1 MKDLSNENV
10 VHVRK
15 NKMEYIQFKKL
26 LGYPYLKHA
35 FTLKPMD
42 FGMYRNYEQK
52 REEIEKNLKVLG
64 EEFDFSIKDVC
75 RPKQTHTARVERIF
89 KDDAGIYIP
98 KYNDVDG
105 LITNEKG
112 KVLMVSFADCTPL
125 LFLDPVKKAIGNTHS
140 GWKGTLQQIGLKTV
154 EKMQQEFGSKP
165 EDLICCIGPHIRKC
179 HFEVEKDVRDLFYEQ
194 FKDLENIEDII
205 EEKENGKYHID
216 TAMINKQILIKAG
229 LREENII
236 DSQICTVCKSD
247 VCHSYRGD
255 KEKDGRSISFMEL
268 I

>member
-1 MKDLSNENV
+1 METLSNENII
-10 VHVRK
+10 HIRK
-15 NKMEYIQFKKL
+15 NGMEYIQFRRL
-26 LGYPYLKHA
+26 LEYSYLKHG

-42 FGMYRNYEQK
+42 FGMFRNYEEK
-52 REEIEKNLKVLG
+52 RKEIEENIKNLGKEIGFTL
-64 EEFDFSIKDVC
+64 EDVC
-75 RPKQTHTARVERIF
+75 RPKQTHTNHVERVP
-89 KDDAGIYIP
+89 KEDTGVYIP
-98 KYNDVDG
+98 KYDDVDG
-105 LITNEKG
+105 LVTSEKG
-112 KVLMVSFADCTPL
+112 KVLVLSFADCTPL

-179 HFEVEKDVRDLFYEQ
+179 HFEVEKDVRDSFYEQ
-194 FKDLENIEDII
+194 FKNLENIEDII
-205 EEKENGKYHID
+205 DEKENGKYYID
-216 TAMINKQILIKAG
+216 TAAINKQILLKAG
-229 LREENII
+229 LKIENII
-236 DSQICTVCKSD
+236 DSEICTVCNSD